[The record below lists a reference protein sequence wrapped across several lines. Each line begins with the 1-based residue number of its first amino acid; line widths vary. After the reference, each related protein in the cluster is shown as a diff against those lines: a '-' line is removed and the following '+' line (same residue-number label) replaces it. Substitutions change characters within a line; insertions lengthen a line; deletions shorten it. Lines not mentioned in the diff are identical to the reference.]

1 MTGIAA
7 IFSPAPGRAGQAAR
21 MMQALSHRRHEDRAW
36 LAKGA
41 IGLGA
46 CTMHTTPESC
56 EAAQP
61 HANEDASVAI
71 ALDGF
76 LANWEELR
84 SDLLSRGAHLRNRS
98 DAELVLR
105 AYEQWGEDCTGRLDG
120 EFAFVVAD
128 WRRHRMFCAR
138 DHLGLKPLYFHRSG
152 NEVLAASDV
161 AVIIEALERRPE
173 PDLDFLACLAA
184 GDVFSGERTAWQGIQ
199 SLPHAHWLA
208 CDGSAAILRRYY
220 QLPCGPLLRYRS
232 EHEYAEHHR
241 AELFDAVRRTSR
253 SQAPLAFEVSGGLD
267 SSALFVIADQL
278 HREGRLQAP
287 DIRGYTLAG
296 EPGTGAYELPYAR
309 AVADHVGQDI
319 VEVPLFAPAQDWYA
333 RQAGIDHDVPPPT
346 NGVMS
351 INLEARAAADGARV
365 LVTGIGGDEWLGGS
379 HVFYRQLAQRRE
391 GRAFIR
397 SLRADMAARGAA
409 KPLRSAIRMG
419 LAGLLP
425 DSVLARIKQ
434 MRGADPFAG
443 AADPLWLRPEWRA
456 RVAQL
461 RMDYLQSLPSGFDQ
475 RLQEGRYADPWALYY
490 RSRMQRQPAAN
501 GLELRYPF
509 LSRRFVEFSA
519 AVPEHLRF
527 HGGINKY
534 THRNALRGLLPEAVV
549 NRTSKAE
556 FSAPAA
562 NREFIRFC
570 SGAGAASLGALI
582 SEQEIVRHFCFGE
595 VSAVDDSLTWEIYG
609 VHAVACFLQ
618 HVGWEGCAPSRDSKL
633 ENDCEQA

>member
-7 IFSPAPGRAGQAAR
+7 IFSPAAGRDGQAVR
-21 MMQALSHRRHEDRAW
+21 MMQALSHRRHDDRAW

-46 CTMHTTPESC
+46 CTMHTTPESH
-56 EAAQP
+56 EATQP
-61 HANEDASVAI
+61 HANEDASIAI

-84 SDLLSRGAHLRNRS
+84 ADLLSRGARLRNRS

-128 WRRHRMFCAR
+128 WRRHRIFCAR

-152 NEVLAASDV
+152 KEVLVASDV
-161 AVIIEALERRPE
+161 AVIVEALERRPE
-173 PDLDFLACLAA
+173 PDFDFLACLAA
-184 GDVFSGERTAWQGIQ
+184 GDVFAGERTAWRGIEAV
-199 SLPHAHWLA
+199 PHAHSLA
-208 CDGSAAILRRYY
+208 CDGSAATLRRYY
-220 QLPCGPLLRYRS
+220 ELPCGPFLRYRS
-232 EHEYAEHHR
+232 EEEYAEHHR
-241 AELFDAVRRTSR
+241 AELFDAVRRASR

-278 HREGRLQAP
+278 HRDGQLPAP
-287 DIRGYTLAG
+287 DIGGYSLAG

-309 AVADHVGQDI
+309 AVADHVGRTI
-319 VEVPLFAPAQDWYA
+319 AEVPLFAPGHSWYA
-333 RQAGIDHDVPPPT
+333 AQTRIDHDVPPPT

-351 INLEARAAADGARV
+351 INLERCAAADGAKV

-379 HVFYRQLAQRRE
+379 LAFYRQLAQERD
-391 GRAFIR
+391 GRAFYR
-397 SLRADMAARGAA
+397 SLRADMAARGRSKSLRAA
-409 KPLRSAIRMG
+409 LRMG

-425 DSVLARIKQ
+425 EPLLTRIRD

-443 AADPLWLRPEWRA
+443 AADPLWLKPEWRA
-456 RVAQL
+456 RVGQL
-461 RMDYLQSLPSGFDQ
+461 RRGYLQSLPTGFNQ
-475 RLQEGRYADPWALYY
+475 RLQAGRYANPWALYY

-509 LSRRFVEFSA
+509 LSRKFVEFSA

-534 THRNALRGLLPEAVV
+534 THRNALRGLLPQVV
-549 NRTSKAE
+549 LDRTSKAE

-562 NREFIRFC
+562 NRDFVRFC
-570 SGAGAASLGALI
+570 SGGGSAALAALI
-582 SEQEIVRHFCFGE
+582 CEQVMVRHFFLGE
-595 VSAVDDSLTWEIYG
+595 ASAVDDSLTWEIYG
-609 VHAVACFLQ
+609 VHAIACFLE
-618 HVGWEGCAPSRDSKL
+618 HVGWEGRAPSRDSNL